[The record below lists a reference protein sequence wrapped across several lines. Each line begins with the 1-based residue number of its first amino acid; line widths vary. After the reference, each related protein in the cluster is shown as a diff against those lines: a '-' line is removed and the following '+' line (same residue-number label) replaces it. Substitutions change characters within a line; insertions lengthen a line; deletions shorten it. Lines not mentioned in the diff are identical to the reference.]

1 MGVATRPA
9 VRMWNVEAFDGV
21 ITRRQTEEGVV
32 LEGGQ
37 PQLGQRRQ
45 FGLDQRQQQR
55 AAGRRRRK
63 KRRRRRLAG
72 RSLPTTDNE

>member
-1 MGVATRPA
+1 MGVAPRPA

-45 FGLDQRQQQR
+45 FGLDQRQHEP
-55 AAGRRRRK
+55 AGRRRRK